1 MSVPKALDSS
11 LYSDRL
17 IVIVLLVSVT
27 IASWLFVI
35 NGGGMGMPALKM
47 TSLDLAY
54 GGGMRMP
61 FEMASWTAGYAI
73 VMYFMWWVMMIAMM
87 LPSASTAILLFM
99 RAHNNSTESER
110 SYLLTIMFASGY
122 LTAWAGFS
130 ALATGRSGSWK
141 MPVY

>member
-17 IVIVLLVSVT
+17 IVIVLLMSVT

-54 GGGMRMP
+54 GGG
-61 FEMASWTAGYAI
+61 AYAI
-73 VMYFMWWVMMIAMM
+73 GDGQLDSRICYCYVFHVVGDDDCHDATERQYCNN
-87 LPSASTAILLFM
+87 AIH
-99 RAHNNSTESER
+99 AC
-110 SYLLTIMFASGY
+110 
-122 LTAWAGFS
+122 
-130 ALATGRSGSWK
+130 
-141 MPVY
+141 P

>member
-17 IVIVLLVSVT
+17 ILIVLLVSVT

-54 GGGMRMP
+54 GGSICHLRWLVGQQD
-61 FEMASWTAGYAI
+61 
-73 VMYFMWWVMMIAMM
+73 M
-87 LPSASTAILLFM
+87 LLLCILC
-99 RAHNNSTESER
+99 
-110 SYLLTIMFASGY
+110 G
-122 LTAWAGFS
+122 G
-130 ALATGRSGSWK
+130 
-141 MPVY
+141 

>member
-1 MSVPKALDSS
+1 MFVPKALDSS

-35 NGGGMGMPALKM
+35 NGSGMGMPALEM

-73 VMYFMWWVMMIAMM
+73 IMYSMWWVMMIAMM

-99 RAHNNSTESER
+99 RAHNNSTENE
-110 SYLLTIMFASGY
+110 
-122 LTAWAGFS
+122 GFGDS
-130 ALATGRSGSWK
+130 VIYMIPG
-141 MPVY
+141 

>member
-1 MSVPKALDSS
+1 MYVPKALDSS

-73 VMYFMWWVMMIAMM
+73 VMYFMWWVMMITMM
-87 LPSASTAILLFM
+87 LPSASTAIMLFM
-99 RAHNNSTESER
+99 RAHNNSTENER
-110 SYLLTIMFASGY
+110 SNLPILLSGETIFRFQF
-122 LTAWAGFS
+122 AGFNLVS
-130 ALATGRSGSWK
+130 TVCQQL
-141 MPVY
+141 

>member
-1 MSVPKALDSS
+1 M
-11 LYSDRL
+11 

-73 VMYFMWWVMMIAMM
+73 VMYFMCWVMMIAMM
-87 LPSASTAILLFM
+87 LPSASTAILL
-99 RAHNNSTESER
+99 SCVPT
-110 SYLLTIMFASGY
+110 TIV
-122 LTAWAGFS
+122 LK
-130 ALATGRSGSWK
+130 LKGSWK
-141 MPVY
+141 MPIYYTR

>member
-35 NGGGMGMPALKM
+35 NGSGMGMPALKM

-61 FEMASWTAGYAI
+61 LEMASWTAGYAI

-99 RAHNNSTESER
+99 RAHNNSTEIE
-110 SYLLTIMFASGY
+110 
-122 LTAWAGFS
+122 GFGDS
-130 ALATGRSGSWK
+130 VIYMIQG
-141 MPVY
+141 